1 MTNPFS
7 QRFDILEYHGFI
19 IPYSDSRA
27 IDFPIIFCYTVS
39 VKEHR
44 KENRHHEE
52 NRICLRSLQSIGKA
66 IAEALAG
73 EGYHLALT
81 CEKSRETL
89 EKSAQA
95 LAKNFHVQVLTFCG
109 DMGDPAFVFSMGKEV
124 LASFSKIDVI
134 VNNAGISHIG
144 LLCDMTAEEWN
155 RILSVNLSSCFY
167 TAKAFVPAMISA
179 KSGRMFSNIS
189 SMWGT
194 AGASCEA
201 AYSASKGGVNSL
213 TRALA
218 KELAP
223 SGISVNAIACGAVD
237 TDMNAFLSSEERTAL
252 EEEIPAGRF
261 ATPEEVADTVL
272 TLLKSPTYLTGQI
285 VGLDGGYL

>member
-1 MTNPFS
+1 MKKTAFVS
-7 QRFDILEYHGFI
+7 GA
-19 IPYSDSRA
+19 SRG
-27 IDFPIIFCYTVS
+27 
-39 VKEHR
+39 
-44 KENRHHEE
+44 
-52 NRICLRSLQSIGKA
+52 IGKA

-124 LASFSKIDVI
+124 LASFGKIDVI

-179 KSGRMFSNIS
+179 KSGRIVNIS

-261 ATPEEVADTVL
+261 ATPEEVAGTVL

>member
-1 MTNPFS
+1 MKKTAFVS
-7 QRFDILEYHGFI
+7 GA
-19 IPYSDSRA
+19 SRG
-27 IDFPIIFCYTVS
+27 
-39 VKEHR
+39 
-44 KENRHHEE
+44 
-52 NRICLRSLQSIGKA
+52 IGKA

-179 KSGRMFSNIS
+179 KSGRIVNIS
-189 SMWGT
+189 SMWGDRRSLLRGGLLSLQRRCQQSYPG
-194 AGASCEA
+194 AGQGAGSQRHLGKRHRLRRCGHGHERVSLLRRA
-201 AYSASKGGVNSL
+201 DCPGRRNSR
-213 TRALA
+213 RALCH
-218 KELAP
+218 P
-223 SGISVNAIACGAVD
+223 
-237 TDMNAFLSSEERTAL
+237 
-252 EEEIPAGRF
+252 GR
-261 ATPEEVADTVL
+261 
-272 TLLKSPTYLTGQI
+272 
-285 VGLDGGYL
+285 GG

>member
-1 MTNPFS
+1 MKKTAFVS
-7 QRFDILEYHGFI
+7 GA
-19 IPYSDSRA
+19 SRG
-27 IDFPIIFCYTVS
+27 
-39 VKEHR
+39 
-44 KENRHHEE
+44 
-52 NRICLRSLQSIGKA
+52 IGKA

-179 KSGRMFSNIS
+179 KSGRIVNIS

-194 AGASCEA
+194 AGASWRRPTQPP
-201 AYSASKGGVNSL
+201 K
-213 TRALA
+213 
-218 KELAP
+218 
-223 SGISVNAIACGAVD
+223 AV
-237 TDMNAFLSSEERTAL
+237 S
-252 EEEIPAGRF
+252 
-261 ATPEEVADTVL
+261 TVL
-272 TLLKSPTYLTGQI
+272 PGRWPRSWLPAASR
-285 VGLDGGYL
+285 

>member
-1 MTNPFS
+1 MASKIGLITGAS
-7 QRFDILEYHGFI
+7 GGIGAACAQRLAREG
-19 IPYSDSRA
+19 
-27 IDFPIIFCYTVS
+27 YTVLMHG
-39 VKEHR
+39 HR
-44 KENRHHEE
+44 GFAR
-52 NRICLRSLQSIGKA
+52 
-66 IAEALAG
+66 
-73 EGYHLALT
+73 
-81 CEKSRETL
+81 
-89 EKSAQA
+89 AQA
-95 LAKNFHVQVLTFCG
+95 LAQALCAQGLDAHALRGDLRDSGQVRALCG
-109 DMGDPAFVFSMGKEV
+109 DV
-124 LASFSKIDVI
+124 LALYHRVDALVLC
-134 VNNAGISHIG
+134 AGVAHTG
-144 LLCDMTAEEWN
+144 LLCDMTDEQWHEVME
-155 RILSVNLSSCFY
+155 VNVSSAFY
-167 TAKAFVPAMISA
+167 MCRELAPGMVSR
-179 KSGRMFSNIS
+179 GRGSIVTVS
-189 SMWGT
+189 SMWGRV
-194 AGASCEA
+194 GASCEA

>member
-1 MTNPFS
+1 MKKTAFVS
-7 QRFDILEYHGFI
+7 GA
-19 IPYSDSRA
+19 SRG
-27 IDFPIIFCYTVS
+27 
-39 VKEHR
+39 
-44 KENRHHEE
+44 
-52 NRICLRSLQSIGKA
+52 IGKA
-66 IAEALAG
+66 IAKALAR

-81 CEKSRETL
+81 CEKSEAAL
-89 EKSAQA
+89 KKSAES
-95 LAKNFHVQVLTFCG
+95 LAENFHIQVLTFCG
-109 DMGDPAFVFSMGKEV
+109 DMGDPALVSSMGRDV
-124 LASFSKIDVI
+124 LSAFGNSDVV

-167 TAKAFVPAMISA
+167 TARAFVPAMVSA
-179 KSGRMFSNIS
+179 KSGRIINIS

-194 AGASCEA
+194 VSCEA

-237 TDMNAFLSSEERTAL
+237 TDMNAFLSSEERAAL

-261 ATPEEVADTVL
+261 STPEEVADTVL
-272 TLLKSPTYLTGQI
+272 TLLMAPAYLTGQI

>member
-1 MTNPFS
+1 MEKKYVLVTGS
-7 QRFDILEYHGFI
+7 
-19 IPYSDSRA
+19 SRG
-27 IDFPIIFCYTVS
+27 
-39 VKEHR
+39 
-44 KENRHHEE
+44 
-52 NRICLRSLQSIGKA
+52 IGRA
-66 IAEALAG
+66 CALAFARAG
-73 EGYHLALT
+73 
-81 CEKSRETL
+81 
-89 EKSAQA
+89 
-95 LAKNFHVQVLTFCG
+95 FHVFINCRESLDQLR
-109 DMGDPAFVFSMGKEV
+109 EV
-124 LASFSKIDVI
+124 NEEILASGGSCTMLPGDVSDPDRVRAMFRQI
-134 VNNAGISHIG
+134 ASVCDGPDVLVNNAGRAYFG
-144 LLCDMTAEEWN
+144 LLSDMTDDDW
-155 RILSVNLSSCFY
+155 RQVIDTDLSSAFY
-167 TAKAFVPAMISA
+167 CCREAIPYMVSRKQ
-179 KSGRMFSNIS
+179 GRIINIS

>member
-1 MTNPFS
+1 M
-7 QRFDILEYHGFI
+7 
-19 IPYSDSRA
+19 
-27 IDFPIIFCYTVS
+27 
-39 VKEHR
+39 
-44 KENRHHEE
+44 
-52 NRICLRSLQSIGKA
+52 
-66 IAEALAG
+66 
-73 EGYHLALT
+73 
-81 CEKSRETL
+81 
-89 EKSAQA
+89 
-95 LAKNFHVQVLTFCG
+95 VLTFCG

-124 LASFSKIDVI
+124 LASFGKIDVI
-134 VNNAGISHIG
+134 VNQCQEFPISD

-167 TAKAFVPAMISA
+167 TAKASSGHDSANPAGS
-179 KSGRMFSNIS
+179 STSP

>member
-1 MTNPFS
+1 METW
-7 QRFDILEYHGFI
+7 
-19 IPYSDSRA
+19 A
-27 IDFPIIFCYTVS
+27 I
-39 VKEHR
+39 
-44 KENRHHEE
+44 
-52 NRICLRSLQSIGKA
+52 
-66 IAEALAG
+66 
-73 EGYHLALT
+73 
-81 CEKSRETL
+81 
-89 EKSAQA
+89 
-95 LAKNFHVQVLTFCG
+95 
-109 DMGDPAFVFSMGKEV
+109 PAFVFSMGKEV
-124 LASFSKIDVI
+124 LASFGKIDVI

-155 RILSVNLSSCFY
+155 RILSVNLLLLLYRQSLRPGHDFRQ
-167 TAKAFVPAMISA
+167 IRQDRQHLLH
-179 KSGRMFSNIS
+179 G
-189 SMWGT
+189 GT